1 MTPVHEPVMVAEV
14 LRLLEPGRGGL
25 FVDCTVGFAGHTRA
39 LLEAGADRVLGF
51 DRDPEALARAAES
64 LAPFH
69 DRVELIHADFRE
81 LTARLD
87 QRGIAAIDGLLA
99 DLGVSSW
106 QLDAPERGFSFRAD
120 GPLDMRMDTSQ
131 GATAADLLRD
141 VREEELADLI
151 YGFGEERFS
160 RRIARAI
167 VEARRTEPIVTTG
180 RLAEI
185 VRRAVPKRG
194 YQRIDPATR
203 TFQALRIW
211 VNRELDGLDTFVRDA
226 AQRLRPG
233 GKSRGRRKSRRGG
246 GRMAIISFHSLE
258 DRIVKHTL
266 RGLDREQGLLTVLTK
281 RPLEAGEEETAR
293 NPRARSAKLRAAE
306 RTAVTATHK
315 VEAQGWEGR
324 ADTMD
329 FEYAIKM
336 DVRNN
341 PIVREIDR
349 SRQRELWRSV
359 ADRRRPRRRRPL
371 LALAALRRDPHRHR
385 DRAHAART
393 AGGAGDQPPAPA
405 ADRAA
410 VVAAPHC
417 EARGRQAALHDG
429 AGSAEHVDSRTGDGH
444 AAAFVFGRG
453 RAVTRGEQR

>member
-14 LRLLEPGRGGL
+14 LRLLEPGRRRQSGAGI

-81 LTARLD
+81 LAARLD

-131 GATAADLLRD
+131 GATAADLLAD
-141 VREEELADLI
+141 VREEELANLI
-151 YGFGEERFS
+151 YGYGEERFS
-160 RRIARAI
+160 RRIARRI
-167 VEARRTEPIVTTG
+167 VEARAEEPIVTTG
-180 RLAEI
+180 RLADI
-185 VRRAVPKRG
+185 VRRAVPRRG

-211 VNRELDGLDTFVRDA
+211 VNRELEGLDTFVRDA
-226 AQRLRPG
+226 AGRLRTG
-233 GKSRGRRKSRRGG
+233 GEVGAEREGG

-266 RGLDREQGLLTVLTK
+266 RELDREQGLLTVLTK

-306 RTAVTATHK
+306 R
-315 VEAQGWEGR
+315 R
-324 ADTMD
+324 
-329 FEYAIKM
+329 
-336 DVRNN
+336 
-341 PIVREIDR
+341 
-349 SRQRELWRSV
+349 
-359 ADRRRPRRRRPL
+359 
-371 LALAALRRDPHRHR
+371 
-385 DRAHAART
+385 
-393 AGGAGDQPPAPA
+393 
-405 ADRAA
+405 
-410 VVAAPHC
+410 
-417 EARGRQAALHDG
+417 
-429 AGSAEHVDSRTGDGH
+429 
-444 AAAFVFGRG
+444 
-453 RAVTRGEQR
+453 